1 MCSKKYPSK
10 FTYVLLTLHLLTKQQ
25 NLVLLSINL
34 LSIFVMLLPWNSVL
48 CSTQGGHKGADLHGL
63 QGEGGGGT
71 GLGDCCPQ
79 KFLLAQGF
87 SRI

>member
-1 MCSKKYPSK
+1 M
-10 FTYVLLTLHLLTKQQ
+10 LLTLHLLTKQQ

-34 LSIFVMLLPWNSVL
+34 LSIFVVLLTWNSVL
-48 CSTQGGHKGADLHGL
+48 CSTQGGHKGPDLHGL

-71 GLGDCCPQ
+71 DVGDCCPQ